1 MENWITEIMNS
12 FGYMGIFLLIML
24 ENIFPPI
31 PSEVILTFG
40 GFMTTTTNMSVT
52 GVVIASTA
60 GSVAGAVVLYAIG
73 TLLNVNRLERIVD
86 KWGHILRLTKKDIH
100 KAQSWFDKYGVWT
113 VFFCRFIPL
122 IRSLISIPAGMAR
135 MNFWLFFLLTTVGTM
150 IWNIVLIKV
159 GAAVGSSWHDI
170 VNFMDVYSKIAYII
184 LAFIFIIL
192 LGIYVKNKRK
202 KSRG

>member
-12 FGYMGIFLLIML
+12 FGYMGVFLLIML

-60 GSVAGAVVLYAIG
+60 GSVAGAVILYAIG
-73 TLLNVNRLERIVD
+73 SILNVNRLEKVVD
-86 KWGHILRLTKKDIH
+86 KWGYLLRLTKKDIH

-113 VFFCRFIPL
+113 IFFCRFIPL

-135 MNFWLFFLLTTVGTM
+135 MNFWLFFLLTTIGTM
-150 IWNIVLIKV
+150 IWNVVLIKV
-159 GAAVGSSWHDI
+159 GATVGSSWHDI
-170 VNFMDVYSKIAYII
+170 VHFMDVYSSIAYII
-184 LAFIFIIL
+184 LALIFIIF
-192 LGIYVKNKRK
+192 LGFYIKSKMKKN
-202 KSRG
+202 RG

>member
-12 FGYMGIFLLIML
+12 YGYMGIFLLIML

-40 GFMTTTTNMSVT
+40 GFMTTTTNMSIL
-52 GVVIASTA
+52 GVVVASTA

-73 TLLNVNRLERIVD
+73 MLINVNRLEKIVD
-86 KWGHILRLTKKDIH
+86 KWGHILRLTRKDIY
-100 KAQSWFDKYGVWT
+100 KAQSWFDRYGVWT
-113 VFFCRFIPL
+113 IFFCRFIPL
-122 IRSLISIPAGMAR
+122 IRSLISIPAGMVR

-170 VNFMDVYSKIAYII
+170 VNYMNIYSNIAYAI
-184 LAFIFIIL
+184 LAVLFIIL
-192 LGIYVKNKRK
+192 LVIYIKKKTKKN
-202 KSRG
+202 SN

>member
-12 FGYMGIFLLIML
+12 FGYMGVFLLIML

-60 GSVAGAVVLYAIG
+60 GSVAGAVILYAIG
-73 TLLNVNRLERIVD
+73 SILNVNRLEKVVD
-86 KWGHILRLTKKDIH
+86 KWGYLLRLTKKDIH

-113 VFFCRFIPL
+113 IFFCRFIPL

-135 MNFWLFFLLTTVGTM
+135 MNFWLFFLLTTIGTM
-150 IWNIVLIKV
+150 IWNVVLIKV
-159 GAAVGSSWHDI
+159 GATVGSSWHDI
-170 VNFMDVYSKIAYII
+170 VHFMDVYSSIAYII
-184 LAFIFIIL
+184 LALIFIVF
-192 LGIYVKNKRK
+192 LGFYIKSKMKKN
-202 KSRG
+202 RG

>member
-12 FGYMGIFLLIML
+12 YGYMGIFLLIML

-40 GFMTTTTNMSVT
+40 GFMTTTTNMGVL
-52 GVVIASTA
+52 GVVVASTA
-60 GSVAGAVVLYAIG
+60 GSVAGAVILYAIG
-73 TLLNVNRLERIVD
+73 MLINVNRLEKIVD
-86 KWGHILRLTKKDIH
+86 KWGHILRLTRKDIY
-100 KAQSWFDKYGVWT
+100 KAQSWFDRYGVWT

-150 IWNIVLIKV
+150 IWNVVLIKV

-170 VNFMDVYSKIAYII
+170 VNYMNIYSNIAYAI
-184 LAFIFIIL
+184 LAVLFIIL
-192 LGIYVKNKRK
+192 VVIHVKK
-202 KSRG
+202 KTKKNTD

>member
-12 FGYMGIFLLIML
+12 YGYMGIFLLIML

-40 GFMTTTTNMSVT
+40 GFMTTTTNMGVL
-52 GVVIASTA
+52 GVVVASTA
-60 GSVAGAVVLYAIG
+60 GSVAGAVILYAIG
-73 TLLNVNRLERIVD
+73 MLINVNRLEKIVD
-86 KWGHILRLTKKDIH
+86 KWGHILRLTRKDIY
-100 KAQSWFDKYGVWT
+100 KAQSWFDRYGVWT

-150 IWNIVLIKV
+150 IWNVVLIKV

-170 VNFMDVYSKIAYII
+170 VNYMNIYSNIAYAI
-184 LAFIFIIL
+184 LAVLFIIL
-192 LGIYVKNKRK
+192 VVIYVKK
-202 KSRG
+202 KTKKNTD

>member
-1 MENWITEIMNS
+1 MEHWITEIMNS
-12 FGYMGIFLLIML
+12 FGYMGVFLLIML

-60 GSVAGAVVLYAIG
+60 GSVAGAVILYAIG
-73 TLLNVNRLERIVD
+73 SILNVNRLEKIVD
-86 KWGHILRLTKKDIH
+86 RWGYLLRLTKKDIH
-100 KAQSWFDKYGVWT
+100 KAQSWFDKYGIWT

-135 MNFWLFFLLTTVGTM
+135 MHFWLFFLLTTIGTM
-150 IWNIVLIKV
+150 IWNIILIKV
-159 GAAVGSSWHDI
+159 GATVGSSWHDI
-170 VNFMDVYSKIAYII
+170 VNFMNVYSNIAYII
-184 LAFIFIIL
+184 LALIFIVFL
-192 LGIYVKNKRK
+192 VIYAKSKMK

>member
-12 FGYMGIFLLIML
+12 YGYMGIFLLIML

-40 GFMTTTTNMSVT
+40 GFMTTTTNMGVL
-52 GVVIASTA
+52 GVVVASTA
-60 GSVAGAVVLYAIG
+60 GSVAGAVILYAIG
-73 TLLNVNRLERIVD
+73 MLINVNRLEKIVD
-86 KWGHILRLTKKDIH
+86 KWGHILRLTRKDIY
-100 KAQSWFDKYGVWT
+100 KAQSWFDRYGVWT

-150 IWNIVLIKV
+150 IWNVVLIKV

-170 VNFMDVYSKIAYII
+170 VNYMNIYSNIAYAI
-184 LAFIFIIL
+184 LVVLFIIL
-192 LGIYVKNKRK
+192 VVIYVKK
-202 KSRG
+202 KTKKNSD